1 MRHVA
6 AILFDNF
13 ETLDVFGPIEVFGR
27 LKEHF
32 TIGLYS
38 QRGGVVTSSQDVPV
52 VTRPLSEIGAGPII
66 LLVPG
71 GIGTR
76 GLVKDAAFID
86 RLKTLA
92 GKSEHVLTVCT
103 GSILFSKTGLLD
115 GRRATSNKRVFAWAP
130 HESPTVDWVKKA
142 RWVRDG
148 NTWTSSGISA
158 GTDMA
163 LAFVAELLGRDIAKK
178 TGDEMEYFW
187 QEDPERDPF
196 AELY

>member
-1 MRHVA
+1 MRHIA
-6 AILFDNF
+6 ALLFDNF
-13 ETLDVFGPIEVFGR
+13 ETLDAFGPIEVFGR

-38 QRGGVVTSSQDVPV
+38 ERGSVVTSSQDVSV
-52 VTRPLSEIGAGPII
+52 VTRPLSEIGDGPII

-76 GLVKDAAFID
+76 GLVNDAAFIVW
-86 RLKTLA
+86 LKTLA
-92 GKSEHVLTVCT
+92 GKSEHILTVCT

-178 TGDEMEYFW
+178 TSDEMEYTW
-187 QEDPERDPF
+187 QEDPELDPF
-196 AELY
+196 AGLY